1 MRRHVALSLL
11 AVLLLTIQIS
21 VSQTAETQDPKI
33 TVMNPRG
40 IQPPIRLIPM
50 PERSSL
56 EGKTVYIVD
65 TKYANTKPFVN
76 ELHKILQERYPK
88 TNWVLRDK
96 RGMYMTDD
104 PDLWAEIKEKAVAM
118 VMPIGH

>member
-1 MRRHVALSLL
+1 MKRRVALSVL
-11 AVLLLTIQIS
+11 AVLFLTIQIS
-21 VSQTAETQDPKI
+21 VSQTAPTQDAKI
-33 TVMNPRG
+33 TVLNPRG

-50 PERSSL
+50 PERGSI

-76 ELHKILQERYPK
+76 ELYKILKERYPK
-88 TNWVLRDK
+88 TNWVQRDK

-104 PDLWAEIKEKAVAM
+104 PDLWAEIKEKAAAM
-118 VMPIGH
+118 IMPIGH

>member
-1 MRRHVALSLL
+1 MKNRASWFVVGALLMT
-11 AVLLLTIQIS
+11 VVVIQP
-21 VSQTAETQDPKI
+21 APAQDAKI

-50 PERSSL
+50 PERTSI

-76 ELHKILQERYPK
+76 ELHIILQERYPK

-104 PDLWAEIKEKAVAM
+104 PDLWAEIKEKAAAM

>member
-1 MRRHVALSLL
+1 MKRKAALSVL
-11 AVLLLTIQIS
+11 AVLFFTIQFS
-21 VSQTAETQDPKI
+21 ASQTASKQDPKI

-40 IQPPIRLIPM
+40 IQPPIRRIPM
-50 PERSSL
+50 PERQSIA
-56 EGKTVYIVD
+56 GKTVYIVD

-76 ELHKILQERYPK
+76 ELYKILQERYPK

-104 PDLWAEIKEKAVAM
+104 PDLWEEIKEKAVGM
-118 VMPIGH
+118 IMPIGH

>member
-1 MRRHVALSLL
+1 MKRQVALS
-11 AVLLLTIQIS
+11 VLVALFLTFQIS
-21 VSQTAETQDPKI
+21 VSQTVSTQDAKI

-50 PERSSL
+50 PERTSL